1 MINKILRNE
10 DINRKK
16 IIKYKKQ
23 IMSSNKSKKTE
34 DSELD
39 SSITNQINVINED
52 NYENNKPLPCNENLL
67 DKYEII
73 QYKNIKIR
81 RLNFENEYIF
91 DKYKKLFDEIFDKIN
106 IDFNLTSN
114 FFQKIRKL
122 SIVKSINF
130 QISNHNIDINNNKDI
145 YQNIQNID
153 DDNIINSENKKTNSE
168 NDKQLDIFIN
178 ISDLKR
184 IKNDKK
190 QQNYSTNNFK
200 YLKRIFN
207 LRLYDNNQ
215 KLICKKRGRKTLI
228 EKDNLHTHSA
238 LDNDNILRKIQVH
251 FLTFLVSFTN
261 DYIDSLYPNYAKKS
275 LLHFRH
281 IDYKVKRIIN
291 FESIEKMKSQTIG
304 EILQKQASPKN
315 KTCVVNINQLIYSRL
330 CIQCPNLKLNYFNK
344 LFKEFFIEYYYN
356 KSDKNIILNGIK
368 VNLSN
373 KTRAFNSLIQKNI
386 KYIEKFRNIASYF
399 YIKNNEVND
408 EKENSNNEEDKNDLR
423 QKPFFIID

>member
-1 MINKILRNE
+1 M
-10 DINRKK
+10 
-16 IIKYKKQ
+16 
-23 IMSSNKSKKTE
+23 SNKSKTE

-39 SSITNQINVINED
+39 SSKSITNQINTITED
-52 NYENNKPLPCNENLL
+52 NFEYNALLPCNENLL
-67 DKYEII
+67 DKYETI
-73 QYKNIKIR
+73 QYKNIKIP
-81 RLNFENEYIF
+81 RLNFENENIF
-91 DKYKKLFDEIFDKIN
+91 DKYQKLFNELFEKIN
-106 IDFNLTSN
+106 IDFKLTQFLIQN
-114 FFQKIRKL
+114 IRKL
-122 SIVKSINF
+122 SIVKSINI
-130 QISNHNIDINNNKDI
+130 QISKNNVNINNYKETDIN
-145 YQNIQNID
+145 QNID
-153 DDNIINSENKKTNSE
+153 DNNIIDSENIQTNKYDTKSE
-168 NDKQLDIFIN
+168 NDKQLDLFIN
-178 ISDLKR
+178 ISDLKKL
-184 IKNDKK
+184 KNDKK
-190 QQNYSTNNFK
+190 PKNYSNK

-207 LRLYDNNQ
+207 LKLYDNN
-215 KLICKKRGRKTLI
+215 KNLICRKRGRKALI
-228 EKDNLHTHSA
+228 QKDILHTHSA

-261 DYIDSLYPNYAKKS
+261 DYIDSLYPNIGKKA

-315 KTCVVNINQLIYSRL
+315 KTCVDNINQLVYDRL
-330 CIQCPNLKLNYFNK
+330 CEQYPNLKINYFNK

-356 KSDKNIILNGIK
+356 KNDKNIILNGIK
-368 VNLSN
+368 VHLSN
-373 KTRAFNSLIQKNI
+373 KTRTFNSLIQKNI

>member
-1 MINKILRNE
+1 M
-10 DINRKK
+10 
-16 IIKYKKQ
+16 
-23 IMSSNKSKKTE
+23 SNKSKTE

-39 SSITNQINVINED
+39 SSKSITNQINTITED
-52 NYENNKPLPCNENLL
+52 NFEYNALLPCNENLL
-67 DKYEII
+67 DKYETI
-73 QYKNIKIR
+73 QYKNIKIP
-81 RLNFENEYIF
+81 RLNFENENIF
-91 DKYKKLFDEIFDKIN
+91 DKYQKLFNELFEKIN
-106 IDFNLTSN
+106 IDFKLTQFLIQN
-114 FFQKIRKL
+114 IRKL
-122 SIVKSINF
+122 SIVKNINI
-130 QISNHNIDINNNKDI
+130 QISKDNVNINNYKETDIN
-145 YQNIQNID
+145 QNID
-153 DDNIINSENKKTNSE
+153 DNNIIDSENNQTNKYDTKSE

-178 ISDLKR
+178 ISDLKKL
-184 IKNDKK
+184 KNDKK
-190 QQNYSTNNFK
+190 PKNYSNK

-207 LRLYDNNQ
+207 LKLYDNN
-215 KLICKKRGRKTLI
+215 KNLICRKRGRKALI
-228 EKDNLHTHSA
+228 QKDILHTHSA

-261 DYIDSLYPNYAKKS
+261 DYIDSLYPNIGKKA

-315 KTCVVNINQLIYSRL
+315 KTCVDNINQLVYDRL
-330 CIQCPNLKLNYFNK
+330 CEQYPNLKINYFNK

-356 KSDKNIILNGIK
+356 KNDKNIILNGIK
-368 VNLSN
+368 VHLSN
-373 KTRAFNSLIQKNI
+373 KTRTFNSLIQKNI

-399 YIKNNEVND
+399 YIKNNEIND